1 MYLDQCTNAYAALLS
16 LMKEKMDYQTAHAM
30 VLLKRKLQPHVEFFV
45 KQERRLMDE
54 YAEKDEKGNVV
65 LTERGTF
72 RFRNPEQAGEYAK
85 RRSELCMVP
94 LREKIKRITL
104 PVPEQITPDQLEA
117 LEPFFQFG
125 PQEAGRK

>member
-1 MYLDQCTNAYAALLS
+1 MYLEQCTAAYAALLS
-16 LMKEKMDYQTAHAM
+16 LMKEKMEYKTAHAM

-45 KQERRLMDE
+45 KQERKLMDE
-54 YAEKDEKGNVV
+54 YAQKDEKGNV
-65 LTERGTF
+65 F
-72 RFRNPEQAGEYAK
+72 RDPEQAGEYAK

-125 PQEAGRK
+125 SQEAGRK